1 MTGRTDGTVRTSGE
15 HILFNVIYNHLP
27 AENVHALHKGNVSVV
42 WTRFPVEG
50 ADLCLYLDSY
60 SYTGIKGSFDILL
73 LNEPIVVQPGQYDPE
88 VWGHFDHVIT
98 QYDTFVKNNGFTK
111 NVSPRAGFRTTEMT
125 PETAVTE
132 DQKERERIYPL
143 DGRIKGICMINGN
156 KQSTVPGELY
166 SKRIEA
172 ALWFTTHSDTPFDTY
187 GTPPFFLRNYRGI
200 VPRGKRLETMKR
212 YRFAIA
218 FENVGHETFAL
229 GYIDKMLDCL
239 ETRTVPIYL
248 GAPNAADYIPEGC
261 FIDFRRFADYGE
273 LDRHLKHMDEAEYRE
288 YVRNIDLYVTKGGL
302 RPCSWHTIYDQLLEL
317 FAVRTGRPGAEICGD
332 PSSGWA
338 PGLSPARGTQ
348 EIKEQASTAMWTFAG
363 MASKHS
369 PLMDYD
375 NAAPRP
381 GGTLPNGERL
391 ERILALR
398 RQGKSAEAVE
408 EFAYMGG
415 GGNMELQYLFASLLL
430 DVNNLDAA
438 AVYLDL
444 ILAANDRHSRA
455 LNDRGAIHLSRGE
468 IRQAVELFHK
478 AIASDN
484 TNYDAVENLVTVL
497 TRLNVRDH
505 AASVLADL
513 MEALPGDDR
522 IAAIAREHGLETGG
536 ADTPKTAD
544 TPLEPPLS
552 PPEEDPGDLYDTV
565 VKIVSLKDAKRF
577 DEALREVE
585 HLLAREKDSADIH
598 YLRAQV
604 LNAKGDADEAAGE
617 LLRSVELDSR
627 HSNAYNDLGC
637 HWARKGEHSR
647 AFDSFVAAITSN
659 PANYGATGNFI
670 RFLLNLRSEGED
682 IDPVRTVKKVF
693 FDGIRDIGMPRL
705 PDGSKRALVINRD
718 EAIPWYLSGLLDH
731 FPLLTREA
739 AWWESAEIVRLLNL
753 HGYIVDCVGPDN
765 DEALDQTDFGTYRL
779 IIDGGTNNLV
789 RSNTM
794 KDQRKVLYS
803 SGEYWLNDGMNELSH
818 VMRFALR
825 QGIIM
830 PADGRQR
837 SNFSDE
843 KAQYLT
849 YFGNDSQLKGFGG
862 TWKAVPLDASA
873 CFMPGE
879 RTKDLEGARGNYI
892 WSGTGGMLR
901 MGLDL
906 VVEAFARVPGATLHV
921 FAPLE
926 NQTRFFD
933 WFKTM
938 TRDRSN
944 IIHHPFDGSASDDF
958 EETAWNCIGCVFA
971 GQTGS
976 APGFMARHL
985 SFGLIPVVTRSS
997 CVREETIGFVVDA
1010 DDDEE
1015 IIEGIVRHIRAM
1027 NAAPLEE
1034 LEARSGQAR
1043 RFALEH
1049 HTREAFTRSF
1059 EHLIAA
1065 VEG

>member
-1 MTGRTDGTVRTSGE
+1 MTGRTDETGRTSGE
-15 HILFNVIYNHLP
+15 HTLFNVIYNHLP
-27 AENVHALHKGNVSVV
+27 AENVHAVHKGNVSVL
-42 WTRFPVEG
+42 WTRLPVEG
-50 ADLCLYLDSY
+50 ADVCLYLDSY

-88 VWGHFDHVIT
+88 VWRHFGHVIT
-98 QYDTFVKNNGFTK
+98 QYDTFVRNNGFTK
-111 NVSPRAGFRTTEMT
+111 NVSPRTGFRTTEMT

-166 SKRIEA
+166 SKRTEA
-172 ALWFTTHSDTPFDTY
+172 ALWFATHSDTPFDTY
-187 GTPPFFLRNYRGI
+187 GTPPFFLPNYRGI
-200 VPRGKRLETMKR
+200 VPRGKRLETMKG

-218 FENVGHETFAL
+218 FENVGHEIFAL
-229 GYIDKMLDCL
+229 GYIDKMHDCL

-248 GAPNAADYIPEGC
+248 GAPNAADYIPAGC

-273 LDRHLKHMDEAEYRE
+273 LDRYLREMKEDEYRE

-302 RPCSWHTIYDQLLEL
+302 SPCSWHTIYDQLLEL
-317 FAVRTGRPGAEICGD
+317 FATRTGRPGAEICGD
-332 PSSGWA
+332 VPRGWA
-338 PGLSPARGTQ
+338 PGLSPARGNE
-348 EIKEQASTAMWTFAG
+348 EIRERPSVPLWTFAG
-363 MASKHS
+363 MASKQS

-381 GGTLPNGERL
+381 GGTLSNGERL
-391 ERILALR
+391 ERILGLR
-398 RQGKSAEAVE
+398 REGRHREAIE

-430 DVNNLDAA
+430 EVNELDAA

-444 ILAANDRHSRA
+444 ILAANDRHSKA
-455 LNDRGAIHLSRGE
+455 LNDRAAIHLSRRE

-484 TNYDAVENLVTVL
+484 RNYDAVENLIAVL

-505 AASVLADL
+505 AASVVADL
-513 MEALPGDDR
+513 LEALPGDGR
-522 IAAIAREHGLETGG
+522 IAAIAREYGLEAG
-536 ADTPKTAD
+536 AGTPKTGNIH
-544 TPLEPPLS
+544 LEPPAS
-552 PPEEDPGDLYDTV
+552 PPEEDPGDLYDAV
-565 VKIVSLKDAKRF
+565 VKIVSLKDGKRF
-577 DEALREVE
+577 DEALRKLEP
-585 HLLAREKDSADIH
+585 LLAREKDNADIR

-604 LNAKGDADEAAGE
+604 LNAKGDADGAAEE
-617 LLRSVELDSR
+617 LLNTVGLDGA
-627 HSNAYNDLGC
+627 HSNAHNDLGC
-637 HWARKGEHSR
+637 HYARKGEPR
-647 AFDSFVAAITSN
+647 KAFDSFVAAMTSN
-659 PANYGATGNFI
+659 PSNHGATGNFI

-682 IDPVRTVKKVF
+682 IDPVSTVKKVF
-693 FDGIRDIGMPRL
+693 FDGIRDIGMPHL

-718 EAIPWYLSGLLDH
+718 GAIPWYLAGLLDH
-731 FPLLTREA
+731 FPLLTREG

-753 HGYIVDCVGPDN
+753 HGYIVDCVDPDN
-765 DEALDQTDFGTYRL
+765 DETLGQTDFARYRL
-779 IIDGGTNNLV
+779 VIDGGANNLA
-789 RSNTM
+789 RSKTM
-794 KDQRKVLYS
+794 NGQRKVFYS
-803 SGEYWLNDGMNELSH
+803 SGEYWLNDGMNELSR

-830 PADGRQR
+830 PADSRQR
-837 SNFSDE
+837 SSFSDE

-906 VVEAFARVPGATLHV
+906 VVEAFARVPGATLHI

-926 NQTRFFD
+926 EEPRFFE
-933 WFKTM
+933 WFKAF

-944 IIHHPFDGSASDDF
+944 IIHHPFDGPASGEF
-958 EETAWNCIGCVFA
+958 EEAAWKCIGCVFA
-971 GQTGS
+971 GQAGP

-985 SFGLIPVVTRSS
+985 PFGLIPVVTRSS
-997 CVREETIGFVVDA
+997 CVREEEIGFVIDA

-1015 IIEGIVRHIRAM
+1015 IIEGIARNIRAM
-1027 NAAPLEE
+1027 DAAPVEE

-1049 HTREAFTRSF
+1049 HTREAFTKSF
-1059 EHLIAA
+1059 ENLLAA
-1065 VEG
+1065 MEG